1 MCLLVHQPSSTTFSD
16 EFLADVYS
24 GNRDGI
30 GVMYSSGGQLVVV
43 KALPASV
50 DQFIAFYREHIEG
63 RESIWHARMQTH
75 GDIDLEN
82 CHPYGVTSRVAL
94 AHNGILATGNA
105 WDKTKSDTWHFIRN
119 VIRPAVEA
127 DESIVLDETWQS
139 FIGDLIGGGNKFG
152 MMTADG
158 KAVIINRK
166 AGVEFRGAWL
176 SNTYAWSAHKFGLGN
191 RAISTRY
198 SSSRIWA
205 GYDWDDDIEPYA
217 VSSSS
222 TTSRA
227 IPSGESLVRITRA
240 ARNSYIRGT
249 LSQWVVDAPSKAAA
263 LVNAIEDDT
272 SGQSGA
278 LAWSDPEL
286 VIETIAEWFEGEGI
300 EPSSRSSGG
309 LYLRDPWVTD

>member
-63 RESIWHARMQTH
+63 RESVWHARMQTH

-94 AHNGILATGNA
+94 AHNGILSTGNA
-105 WDKTKSDTWHFIRN
+105 WDKSKSDTWHFIRN

-127 DESIVLDETWQS
+127 DESIVLDPTWQS
-139 FIGDLIGGGNKFG
+139 FIGSLIGSANKFG
-152 MMTADG
+152 MMTASG
-158 KAVIINRK
+158 SAVIINRA

-176 SNTYAWSAHKFGLGN
+176 
-191 RAISTRY
+191 
-198 SSSRIWA
+198 
-205 GYDWDDDIEPYA
+205 
-217 VSSSS
+217 
-222 TTSRA
+222 
-227 IPSGESLVRITRA
+227 
-240 ARNSYIRGT
+240 
-249 LSQWVVDAPSKAAA
+249 
-263 LVNAIEDDT
+263 
-272 SGQSGA
+272 
-278 LAWSDPEL
+278 
-286 VIETIAEWFEGEGI
+286 
-300 EPSSRSSGG
+300 
-309 LYLRDPWVTD
+309 